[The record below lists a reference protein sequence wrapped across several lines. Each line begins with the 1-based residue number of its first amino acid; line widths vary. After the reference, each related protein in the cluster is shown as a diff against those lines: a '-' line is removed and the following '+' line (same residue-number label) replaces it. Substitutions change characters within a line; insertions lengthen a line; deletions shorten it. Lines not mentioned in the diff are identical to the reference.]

1 VLGEIS
7 EITASGKF
15 TSDDLQKRE
24 EILNQQRKRQV
35 DQEAAARK
43 QRELERQDERFN
55 RMSQRE
61 REQYREQKN
70 QAFARQE
77 AEHRMREFNEFSFD
91 VNLEYKD
98 EFGQEMSK
106 KDV

>member
-1 VLGEIS
+1 
-7 EITASGKF
+7 
-15 TSDDLQKRE
+15 
-24 EILNQQRKRQV
+24 LNQQRKRQV

-43 QRELERQDERFN
+43 QREFERQDERFN

-61 REQYREQKN
+61 REQHREQKN

-77 AEHRMREFNEFSFD
+77 AEQRMREFNEFSFD